1 VLRAWPFAIV
11 AAAVIAVYLMA
22 LGENPPGFNFDE
34 SSVAYNAYAIAR
46 DGRDEHGVRFP
57 LFFEA
62 FGEYKNP
69 VSIYLLAGVFEVVDP
84 GTRTARAV
92 SALLGVATVLAMARL
107 AWNVTRDR
115 TIALIAM
122 LAAAATP
129 MIFEISRLVLEAAVF
144 PLAVALFLL
153 AARAAHDREEWSPA
167 LIAALAATLA
177 LVTYSYTAGRLL
189 GPLFALLLGLF
200 VTRRRLRGWIVVLVL
215 YGVTLIPAAIFNE
228 RHPGAFLQHARDV
241 AVRGTTGG
249 EVALAVAR
257 NYVLNLDPV
266 NLALIGDP
274 NARHHVS
281 GSGGSVLVMSLVLA
295 AAGAWMTRRTRWTQ
309 FLLLGALASILPG
322 ALANG
327 VANTLRLSGLIVFL
341 LALGFAALRGSG
353 AFVSV
358 LLVIGIVQAA
368 WFFTVFVRDGANRP
382 EMFDAGAR
390 PAMEAAIARGQ
401 RPIYVE
407 GRLYS
412 HAYWFGALHGVDRS
426 QLRLLAP
433 REHAPGGAVVFSDSY
448 APKDVTTLA
457 RQGRFAAYIAP

>member
-1 VLRAWPFAIV
+1 VPRAWPFAIV
-11 AAAVIAVYLMA
+11 VAAVIAVYLMA

-34 SSVAYNAYAIAR
+34 SSVAYNAYTIAR

-69 VSIYLLAGVFEVVDP
+69 VYIYLLAGVFEIVDP
-84 GTRTARAV
+84 GTRAARAL
-92 SALLGVATVLAMARL
+92 SAVLGIATVLAIARL
-107 AWNVTRDR
+107 AWSVTRDR

-122 LAAAATP
+122 AAAAATP
-129 MIFEISRLVLEAAVF
+129 MIFEISRFVFEAAMF

-167 LIAALAATLA
+167 LVAALAATLG

-215 YGVTLIPAAIFNE
+215 YGSTLIPAAIFDAH
-228 RHPGAFLQHARDV
+228 HPGAFLKHARDV
-241 AVRGTTGG
+241 ALHGTTGG
-249 EVALAVAR
+249 DLPFAVAR

-274 NARHHVS
+274 NARHHVA
-281 GSGGSVLVMSLVLA
+281 GSGGSVLVMTLVLA
-295 AAGAWMTRRTRWTQ
+295 AIGAWTTRRTRWTQ
-309 FLLLGALASILPG
+309 FLLLGMLASILPG

-341 LALGFAALRGSG
+341 LALGFGAVRRVG
-353 AFVSV
+353 AFIYV
-358 LLVIGIVQAA
+358 LLFVGALQAA
-368 WFFTVFVRDGANRP
+368 WFFVTFYREGANRP
-382 EMFDAGAR
+382 EMFDSGAR
-390 PAMEAAIARGQ
+390 PAMEAAIARGP
-401 RPIYVE
+401 RPIYIE

-412 HAYWFGALHGVDRS
+412 HAYWFGALHGVDRFE
-426 QLRLLAP
+426 LRLLAP
-433 REHAPGGAVVFSDSY
+433 REHAPSGAVVYSDIS
-448 APKDVTTLA
+448 APKNATVLA
-457 RQGRFAAYIAP
+457 RDGRFAAYIAP